1 VLRNIIPL
9 HFKNGVFSLLR
20 SIISI
25 QLHQITQ
32 QQPRTPFN
40 GVDVNFAYKKEKKG
54 YSLEALST

>member
-9 HFKNGVFSLLR
+9 HFKNREFSLLR

-25 QLHQITQ
+25 QLHQIT